1 MAGSLNIFGGSASS
15 CYLCNRITKYF
26 IAMKKAIVLL
36 TIMMGTL
43 TAKASSLPYV
53 TFETTEGAKISISSD
68 AVVLTFSG
76 TTLTAG
82 SESFTLSN
90 LSKVYFSSSD
100 ETTGIQQVSLTTL
113 DNITAIYDMQGHR
126 VEKDQMR
133 QGVYIVKT
141 TEGTHKIIVK

>member
-1 MAGSLNIFGGSASS
+1 
-15 CYLCNRITKYF
+15 
-26 IAMKKAIVLL
+26 
-36 TIMMGTL
+36 MMGTL
-43 TAKASSLPYV
+43 TAKASSLPYI

-113 DNITAIYDMQGHR
+113 DNITAIYDMQGHK